1 MEDKVVVCNRCLCK
15 VYPSCL
21 DEYAYQCLEHD
32 EDLYSIETH
41 ILNKNVYLHMMADR
55 INCPIEK
62 IEQIH
67 DEYDVYVMQYYI
79 HDAPVEAPMTLKE
92 YYESSLQQGTQQFPV
107 SMEN

>member
-62 IEQIH
+62 MMFMLCSTIYMMLLWKH
-67 DEYDVYVMQYYI
+67 
-79 HDAPVEAPMTLKE
+79 P
-92 YYESSLQQGTQQFPV
+92 
-107 SMEN
+107 